1 MIPLDAVTET
11 HFASRPDS
19 QRVIALRTAVN
30 YNLRRDL
37 ATQLRVAGRVLPG
50 SAERVR
56 DLVEALRIDRRIKP
70 AVSPAT
76 TRSRPDCA
84 KQDVG
89 RVAFALGA
97 LSRLLEALPYT
108 EGFQIGPV
116 MWDCTDAEILD

>member
-1 MIPLDAVTET
+1 MTPLDAVIQA

-19 QRVIALRTAVN
+19 QRMIALRTAVN

-37 ATQLRVAGRVLPG
+37 ATQVRVAGRVLPG

-70 AVSPAT
+70 AVFTCHHQLAT
-76 TRSRPDCA
+76 GLRQ
-84 KQDVG
+84 QDVG

-97 LSRLLEALPYT
+97 LSRLWKRHRIPKASRS
-108 EGFQIGPV
+108 V
-116 MWDCTDAEILD
+116 R